1 MNVAFLVQLSSLA
14 DQLKD
19 LEELLRTKG
28 GDLLHSP
35 ASTSTTHVPLSAT
48 ESERQV
54 RDARVCAHT
63 ISYVRKVDGS
73 HIPRPDT

>member
-1 MNVAFLVQLSSLA
+1 MNVAFLFQLSSLA
-14 DQLKD
+14 DQLRD

-54 RDARVCAHT
+54 RGARVCVHT

-73 HIPRPDT
+73 FIPRSHT